1 MILYKGEWHVE
12 VTYSQAR
19 QSLKSLLDH
28 AVQDREI
35 VMVRRRQGGDVAL
48 VAAEELESLLETA
61 HLLRSPRNAERLL
74 QALHRSQAGQ
84 ELVSVDLDRLEAD
97 LDLSDG

>member
-1 MILYKGEWHVE
+1 ME

-19 QSLKSLLDH
+19 QSFKALLDH
-28 AVQDREI
+28 AVQDRDI

-48 VAAEELESLLETA
+48 IAAEELESLLETA
-61 HLLRSPRNAERLL
+61 HLLRSPRNAEHLL
-74 QALHRSQAGQ
+74 QALSRSQACG
-84 ELVSVDLDRLEAD
+84 ELASVDLDRLAAD

>member
-1 MILYKGEWHVE
+1 ME

-19 QSLKSLLDH
+19 QSFKALLDH
-28 AVQDREI
+28 AVQDRDI

-48 VAAEELESLLETA
+48 IAAEELESLLETA

-74 QALHRSQAGQ
+74 QALSRSQARG
-84 ELVSVDLDRLEAD
+84 ELASVDLDRLAAD

>member
-1 MILYKGEWHVE
+1 MD

-19 QSLKSLLDH
+19 QSFKSLMDH
-28 AVQDREI
+28 AVQDRDI

-48 VAAEELESLLETA
+48 IAADELENLLETA

-74 QALHRSQAGQ
+74 QALNRSQACE
-84 ELVSVDLDRLEAD
+84 ELSPVDLDRLEAD

>member
-1 MILYKGEWHVE
+1 MD

-19 QSLKSLLDH
+19 QSFKSLMDH
-28 AVQDREI
+28 AVQDRDI

-48 VAAEELESLLETA
+48 IAADELENLLEAA

-74 QALHRSQAGQ
+74 QALNRSQACE
-84 ELVSVDLDRLEAD
+84 ELASVDLDRLEDD

>member
-1 MILYKGEWHVE
+1 ME

-19 QSLKSLLDH
+19 QSFKSLMDH
-28 AVQDREI
+28 AVQAREV

-48 VAAEELESLLETA
+48 IAAEELESLLETA
-61 HLLRSPRNAERLL
+61 HLLRSPQNAERLL
-74 QALHRSQAGQ
+74 QALRRSQTGEERAT
-84 ELVSVDLDRLEAD
+84 VDLDRLEAD

>member
-1 MILYKGEWHVE
+1 ME

-19 QSLKSLLDH
+19 QSFKSLMDH
-28 AVQDREI
+28 AVQDRDI

-48 VAAEELESLLETA
+48 IAADELENLLETA

-74 QALHRSQAGQ
+74 QALNRSQACE
-84 ELVSVDLDRLEAD
+84 ELAPVDLDRLEDD

>member
-1 MILYKGEWHVE
+1 VE

>member
-1 MILYKGEWHVE
+1 ME
-12 VTYSQAR
+12 VTNRQAR
-19 QSLKSLLDH
+19 QSLKSLLDL

-48 VAAEELESLLETA
+48 VAADELEVLLETA
-61 HLLRSPRNAERLL
+61 HLLRPPRNAERLL
-74 QALHRSQAGQ
+74 QALDRSQAGE
-84 ELVSVDLDRLEAD
+84 ELAFVDLDRLEAD

>member
-1 MILYKGEWHVE
+1 ME

-19 QSLKSLLDH
+19 QSFKALLDH
-28 AVQDREI
+28 TVQDRDI

-48 VAAEELESLLETA
+48 IAAEELESLLETA

-74 QALHRSQAGQ
+74 QALSRSQAGG
-84 ELVSVDLDRLEAD
+84 ELASVDLARLAAD
-97 LDLSDG
+97 LDLSNG

>member
-1 MILYKGEWHVE
+1 ME

-28 AVQDREI
+28 AVQDRDI

-48 VAAEELESLLETA
+48 IAAEELESLLETA

-74 QALHRSQAGQ
+74 QALHRSQAD
-84 ELVSVDLDRLEAD
+84 ESLASVDLERLEAD
-97 LDLSDG
+97 LDLGDG

>member
-1 MILYKGEWHVE
+1 ME

-19 QSLKSLLDH
+19 QSFKALLDH
-28 AVQDREI
+28 DVQDRDI

-48 VAAEELESLLETA
+48 IAAEELESLLETA

-74 QALHRSQAGQ
+74 QALSRSQAGG
-84 ELVSVDLDRLEAD
+84 ELASVDLDRLAAD

>member
-1 MILYKGEWHVE
+1 MD

-19 QSLKSLLDH
+19 QSFKSLMDH
-28 AVQDREI
+28 AVQDRDI

-48 VAAEELESLLETA
+48 IAADELENLLETA

-74 QALHRSQAGQ
+74 QALNRSQACE
-84 ELVSVDLDRLEAD
+84 ELSSVDLDRLEAD

>member
-1 MILYKGEWHVE
+1 ME

-19 QSLKSLLDH
+19 QSLKSLLDR
-28 AVQDREI
+28 AVQDRDI

-48 VAAEELESLLETA
+48 IAAEELESLLETA

-74 QALHRSQAGQ
+74 EALRRSQAY
-84 ELVSVDLDRLEAD
+84 EPLASVDLEGLEAK
-97 LDLSDG
+97 LNLGDG

>member
-1 MILYKGEWHVE
+1 ME

-19 QSLKSLLDH
+19 QSLKSLLDR
-28 AVQDREI
+28 AVQDRDI

-48 VAAEELESLLETA
+48 IAAEELESLLETA

-74 QALHRSQAGQ
+74 EVLRRSQAD
-84 ELVSVDLDRLEAD
+84 EPLASVDLEGLEAEFN
-97 LDLSDG
+97 LGDG

>member
-1 MILYKGEWHVE
+1 ME

-19 QSLKSLLDH
+19 QSLKALLDH
-28 AVQDREI
+28 AVQDRDI

-48 VAAEELESLLETA
+48 IAAEELESLLETA

-74 QALHRSQAGQ
+74 QALSRSQAGG
-84 ELVSVDLDRLEAD
+84 ELASVDLDRLAAD
-97 LDLSDG
+97 LDLSNG